1 MTLYLENLPRSLR
14 EERGKMS
21 ESGAVGVVKAV
32 AEGLLALRDNCFRNV
47 HLWREA
53 IFFSEA
59 GELKLVDS
67 QLSSRIHPF
76 FELQHGVPIK
86 PHTYIA
92 PELLAQLRTD
102 TPEFDSSPK
111 TDVFT
116 LAVLALELL
125 SGDHYDSYFDY
136 EKKTV
141 DTQALLEA
149 VRSASCS

>member
-1 MTLYLENLPRSLR
+1 VQEISELCGKSHRVTLYLENLPRSLR
-14 EERGKMS
+14 EERGRMS
-21 ESGAVGVVKAV
+21 ESAAVGVVRAV

-92 PELLAQLRTD
+92 P
-102 TPEFDSSPK
+102 
-111 TDVFT
+111 
-116 LAVLALELL
+116 
-125 SGDHYDSYFDY
+125 
-136 EKKTV
+136 
-141 DTQALLEA
+141 
-149 VRSASCS
+149 